1 MTSRQK
7 LVLSILIGLIL
18 AFGILGCGD
27 DKKSVNPNPA
37 NPVFTVNLDFE
48 FHYLDLE
55 TGKIDTVDLFNPVAA
70 EMDFNIPYNADTT
83 PHAAVFQQQDLGRM
97 IAHLPN
103 RTFASVTASDTA
115 GAPFTS
121 SLVGD
126 PFDASRVILLKTD
139 SANVYKLGNAV
150 ETANFDDGLTFDY
163 QKLTSGP

>member
-1 MTSRQK
+1 MTSSRMLFFCAFIV
-7 LVLSILIGLIL
+7 LV
-18 AFGILGCGD
+18 AGISGCDD
-27 DKKSVNPNPA
+27 DKKSVNPDPGF
-37 NPVFTVNLDFE
+37 PVLTVNLDFE

-55 TGKIDTVDLFNPVAA
+55 TGIVDTPVAPLMVEA
-70 EMDFNIPYNADTT
+70 EMDFNIGYNNNTT
-83 PHAAVFQQQDLGRM
+83 PHSVVFQRRTLGRM

-150 ETANFDDGLTFDY
+150 ETANPDDGLTFDY

>member
-1 MTSRQK
+1 MTSSGK
-7 LVLSILIGLIL
+7 LFFCAFIVLVAGVS
-18 AFGILGCGD
+18 GCDD
-27 DKKSVNPNPA
+27 DKKSVNPDPGF
-37 NPVFTVNLDFE
+37 PVLTVNLDFE

-55 TGKIDTVDLFNPVAA
+55 TGNIDTVAFPSDPVTA
-70 EMDFNIPYNADTT
+70 EMDFKIAYNADTT
-83 PHAAVFQQQDLGRM
+83 PHSVVFQQRTLGRM

-115 GAPFTS
+115 GAPVTS

-139 SANVYKLGNAV
+139 SANVYKLGNPV
-150 ETANFDDGLTFDY
+150 ETANSADGLTFDY